1 MEAKQAIKFCKMV
14 NLRRITS
21 NATSKSFIVHRY
33 LSSGPSFK
41 PLKSN
46 VFNRSTSMQTKHVP
60 KKHLRKSTSMSS
72 VASVKESSDSINSD
86 TLRTIFM
93 ASAIPML
100 AFGTMD
106 NFIMVTAGDAIDNT
120 IGASLGWSTMTAAA
134 TGQIFSDVSGVLFG
148 GAVTTALAT
157 MGWGQIGAVGSSL
170 SENSS
175 SSMTR
180 NLSLSRKMKIGML
193 GSVVGVT
200 IGCIVGAVLGILIT
214 DPSASERQKR
224 VRELKNIIQMMLQNN
239 LEIGEKKTSQRG
251 GRIDAERCMV
261 YFVNSEMSKLWASS
275 SFDSNLSKN
284 QNGGEIQSQND
295 SKNFWKT
302 SVEIYPSLSTRFAD
316 DYELVS
322 YASDSMR
329 KGKTISKCYGLSSS
343 NDGIF
348 KNQRNYSSVM
358 CVPVYSSLGEVIAV
372 IEFVDKKTAKSDY
385 TVIEGDKKNRTV
397 NESGGFTS
405 TDKQLGQMLAHHVS
419 IFIERISNS

>member
-239 LEIGEKKTSQRG
+239 LEIGEKK
-251 GRIDAERCMV
+251 
-261 YFVNSEMSKLWASS
+261 N
-275 SFDSNLSKN
+275 
-284 QNGGEIQSQND
+284 
-295 SKNFWKT
+295 
-302 SVEIYPSLSTRFAD
+302 
-316 DYELVS
+316 
-322 YASDSMR
+322 
-329 KGKTISKCYGLSSS
+329 
-343 NDGIF
+343 
-348 KNQRNYSSVM
+348 
-358 CVPVYSSLGEVIAV
+358 
-372 IEFVDKKTAKSDY
+372 KSARR
-385 TVIEGDKKNRTV
+385 EN
-397 NESGGFTS
+397 
-405 TDKQLGQMLAHHVS
+405 
-419 IFIERISNS
+419 